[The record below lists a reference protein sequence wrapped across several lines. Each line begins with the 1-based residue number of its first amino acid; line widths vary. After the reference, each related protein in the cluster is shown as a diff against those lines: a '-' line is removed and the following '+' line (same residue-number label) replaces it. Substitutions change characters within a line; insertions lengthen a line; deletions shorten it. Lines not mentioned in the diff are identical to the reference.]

1 MIAGDVR
8 TARTLIG
15 RTLNILNA
23 DCDIVNLLSQQQ
35 EETMIDRAIALYQ
48 RRELAAAAQV
58 LSSVLAEQPDH
69 ALALYYLAFVH
80 HGLGM
85 KEDVIPLLQ
94 QAIALAPSAA
104 WYCDLGRLHGARLEL
119 EEAVA
124 AFHHALE
131 LDANIADAWNSLG
144 MILEALG
151 NDADAQ
157 ICFES
162 AITIDPEFIDAL
174 QNMGNLLLKLGRDE
188 DAAPYC
194 CRAFVLQPAEGQSP
208 WERGIAFYNL
218 GRLAEAAEVYRAWL
232 AREPNGIARHMLA
245 ACGGAQT
252 PMRAA
257 DDYVQQ
263 RFDDFAAN
271 FDVHLAKLAY
281 AGPALLEV
289 ALQRCLGGQHLATGL
304 DAGCGTGLCGPV
316 IRSRVDRLVGVDL
329 ASRML
334 EQAERKGCY
343 DALVKAELTAY
354 MQESGEIFDLIV
366 AADTL
371 IYFGDLQPLLHA
383 AHARLVPRGH
393 LIFTV
398 ESLTDVDQFVLH
410 PSGRYQHQPA
420 YVTALMADIGYT
432 DVAMEEAIIR
442 HEFGVP
448 VPGLIIT
455 ART

>member
-1 MIAGDVR
+1 MDLAS
-8 TARTLIG
+8 L
-15 RTLNILNA
+15 
-23 DCDIVNLLSQQQ
+23 QQQ
-35 EETMIDRAIALYQ
+35 EALMEKAIAHYQ
-48 RRELAAAAQV
+48 RREFREALPILKA
-58 LSSVLAEQPDH
+58 LLAEQPAH

-85 KEDVIPLLQ
+85 KDEVIPLLRE
-94 QAIALAPSAA
+94 AIALAPSAQ

-119 EEAVA
+119 DEAVA
-124 AFHHALE
+124 AFHSALE

-151 NDADAQ
+151 NDSDARL
-157 ICFES
+157 CFES
-162 AITIDPEFIDAL
+162 AITIAPEFIDAL
-174 QNMGNLLLKLGRDE
+174 QNLGNLLIKLGRDE
-188 DAAPYC
+188 EAAPYC
-194 CRAFVLQPAEGQSP
+194 CLAFVLQPAEGQSP

-232 AREPNGIARHMLA
+232 QREPNGIARHMLA

-252 PMRAA
+252 PPRAA

-263 RFDDFAAN
+263 RFDDFAPN
-271 FDVHLAKLAY
+271 FDVHLARLAY
-281 AGPALLEV
+281 AGPALLEA
-289 ALQRCLGGQHLATGL
+289 ALQRCLGGQHLAAGL

-316 IRSRVDRLVGVDL
+316 IRSRVQRLVGVDL
-329 ASRML
+329 AARML
-334 EQAERKGCY
+334 AEAARKDCY
-343 DALVKAELTAY
+343 DALLQAELTAY
-354 MQESGEIFDLIV
+354 MESGGEMFDLIV

-383 AHARLVPRGH
+383 AFARMVRGGH

-398 ESLTDVDQFVLH
+398 ESSPDVDQFILH

-420 YVTALMADIGYT
+420 YVTSLMAGIGYT
-432 DVAMEEAIIR
+432 NIATEEAIIR

>member
-1 MIAGDVR
+1 MD
-8 TARTLIG
+8 
-15 RTLNILNA
+15 
-23 DCDIVNLLSQQQ
+23 Q
-35 EETMIDRAIALYQ
+35 AIALYQ

-58 LSSVLAEQPDH
+58 LASILAEQPEH
-69 ALALYYLAFVH
+69 ALALYYLAFVRH
-80 HGLGM
+80 ALGM
-85 KEDVIPLLQ
+85 KDDVIPLLC
-94 QAIALAPSAA
+94 QAIALAPSAQ

-119 EEAVA
+119 DEAVV

-157 ICFES
+157 LCFES

-174 QNMGNLLLKLGRDE
+174 QNLGNLLIKLGRDE

-194 CRAFVLQPAEGQSP
+194 CRAFVLLPSEGQSP

-218 GRLAEAAEVYRAWL
+218 GRLAEAADVYRAWL
-232 AREPNGIARHMLA
+232 EREPNGIARHMLA

-281 AGPALLEV
+281 AGPQLLEA
-289 ALQRCLGGQHLATGL
+289 ALRRCLGDQHLGSGL

-316 IRSRVDRLVGVDL
+316 MRPRVDRLVGVDL
-329 ASRML
+329 AARML
-334 EQAERKGCY
+334 EQAARKGCY
-343 DALVKAELTAY
+343 DTLVQAELTAY
-354 MQESGEIFDLIV
+354 MQEPGEIFDLIV

-371 IYFGDLQPLLHA
+371 IYFGDLQPWLHA
-383 AHARLVPRGH
+383 AHARLVPHGH

-398 ESLTDVDQFVLH
+398 ESSVDVNQFVLH

-420 YVTALMADIGYT
+420 YVQGLLLGMGYT
-432 DVAMEEAIIR
+432 DIVMESAIIR

-448 VPGLIIT
+448 VPGLIFT
-455 ART
+455 ARN